1 MINESCRALPCSV
14 RGHLWLGCIPRVNKR
29 RALITARK
37 VASCLSHCSFLKLK
51 QMKHIVVISPL
62 KNVFNIIFNFRY
74 KLIKKNIYFQMKI
87 DTDSMKPMIV
97 FAVRFQKNALFT
109 CIIVK

>member
-37 VASCLSHCSFLKLK
+37 VASYLSHCSILKLK
-51 QMKHIVVISPL
+51 QMKHIVVITPL
-62 KNVFNIIFNFRY
+62 TDVFNIIFNFRY
-74 KLIKKNIYFQMKI
+74 KLIKNY
-87 DTDSMKPMIV
+87 
-97 FAVRFQKNALFT
+97 LFSNEN
-109 CIIVK
+109 